1 MAVQMETSAQ
11 STQFA
16 RRRRCIDTVNVEQVV
31 AYTQYERHS
40 IVATTIGEANMLTL
54 GPHIIRHQFPDGA
67 IEETPVR
74 FNFLGPRET
83 TITDGVSI
91 IEETGEVIIELPD
104 GEHRTFISA
113 QNTFALVGW
122 AIRLTEALFIGWN
135 KEDGG
140 KTYRLLPGDVKGPG
154 DMFL

>member
-1 MAVQMETSAQ
+1 
-11 STQFA
+11 
-16 RRRRCIDTVNVEQVV
+16 
-31 AYTQYERHS
+31 
-40 IVATTIGEANMLTL
+40 MLTL
-54 GPHIIRHQFPDGA
+54 GPHIIRHQFPDGV

-83 TITDGVSI
+83 TITDGVTI

-104 GEHRTFISA
+104 GEHRTLISA

-122 AIRLTEALFIGWN
+122 AIRLTEALFIRWN

-140 KTYRLLPGDVKGPG
+140 KTYRLLPGGVKGPRG
-154 DMFL
+154 YVLVEAPDPPLSVSLASRTPSRYSSGPRCFGTAGNRHKPLLTGRSQHGL

>member
-1 MAVQMETSAQ
+1 
-11 STQFA
+11 
-16 RRRRCIDTVNVEQVV
+16 
-31 AYTQYERHS
+31 
-40 IVATTIGEANMLTL
+40 MLTL

-83 TITDGVSI
+83 SISEGVTI
-91 IEETGEVIIELPD
+91 IEETGEVIIDLPD

-122 AIRLTEALFIGWN
+122 AIKLTEALFLGWSL
-135 KEDGG
+135 KDGG
-140 KTYRLLPGDVKGPG
+140 KAFRLLPGDVKGPG

>member
-1 MAVQMETSAQ
+1 MQ
-11 STQFA
+11 S
-16 RRRRCIDTVNVEQVV
+16 
-31 AYTQYERHS
+31 
-40 IVATTIGEANMLTL
+40 L

-83 TITDGVSI
+83 TITDGVTI
-91 IEETGEVIIELPD
+91 NEETGEVIIELPD
-104 GEHRTFISA
+104 SEHRAFISA

-135 KEDGG
+135 KEDGR
-140 KTYRLLPGDVKGPG
+140 KTYRLLPGDVKGPV

>member
-1 MAVQMETSAQ
+1 MQ
-11 STQFA
+11 S
-16 RRRRCIDTVNVEQVV
+16 
-31 AYTQYERHS
+31 
-40 IVATTIGEANMLTL
+40 L
-54 GPHIIRHQFPDGA
+54 GPHIVRHQFPDGA

-83 TITDGVSI
+83 SISEGVTI

-122 AIRLTEALFIGWN
+122 AIRLTEALFIGWS

-154 DMFL
+154 DMFI

>member
-1 MAVQMETSAQ
+1 
-11 STQFA
+11 
-16 RRRRCIDTVNVEQVV
+16 
-31 AYTQYERHS
+31 
-40 IVATTIGEANMLTL
+40 MLTL
-54 GPHIIRHQFPDGA
+54 GPHIIRHQFPDGE

-83 TITDGVSI
+83 SISEGVTV

-140 KTYRLLPGDVKGPG
+140 KTFRLLPGDVKGPG